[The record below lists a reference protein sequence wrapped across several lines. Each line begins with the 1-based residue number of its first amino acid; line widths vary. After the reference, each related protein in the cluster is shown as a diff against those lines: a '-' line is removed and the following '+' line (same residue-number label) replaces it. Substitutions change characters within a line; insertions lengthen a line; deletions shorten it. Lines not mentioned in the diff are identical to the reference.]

1 LIKRGFL
8 GAGLIG
14 PARPNSLG
22 ARSARV
28 PTISLMDR
36 LLGLAATIGEDP
48 SDTDEMRLRK
58 ALLVVLG
65 LLISLL
71 AVGWGLIYIIFGEP
85 LGGAIPLTYTVLS
98 LASVVLF
105 TLTRRYDWF
114 RFAQLGLML
123 VLPFVLMVVLGGFV
137 LSSVVAA
144 WAFVAPLGALAF
156 ASPREALR
164 WFGAFLILVVLTGTL
179 GGAVRTANNLP
190 TGLVDAM
197 FILNIAGVSIIVFI
211 ALYVF
216 VRERDRAFTVVQ
228 RLFGQYLSPQIA
240 RALISDPR
248 QAQLGGDIRDVTALF
263 ADLEGFTPFTESRPP
278 RETVAVLNRYF
289 TAVVPVIFASGGT
302 IIQFAGDAIVAV
314 WNAPVEQPRHAL
326 TAARAA
332 LAMQAAIEG
341 IVREDTTLPRF
352 RVGIATG
359 AALVGNVG
367 SEEFHNYVAH
377 GDAVNLAARLQTG
390 AKAGQVVISGPTYA
404 LIRDAAAVRSLGRFT
419 VKGKSEEVDAFLLE
433 GLRV

>member
-1 LIKRGFL
+1 
-8 GAGLIG
+8 
-14 PARPNSLG
+14 
-22 ARSARV
+22 V
-28 PTISLMDR
+28 
-36 LLGLAATIGEDP
+36 LLA
-48 SDTDEMRLRK
+48 
-58 ALLVVLG
+58 

-85 LGGAIPLTYTVLS
+85 LGGAIPLSYTVLS

-164 WFGAFLILVVLTGTL
+164 WFGAYLILVVLTGTL

-197 FILNIAGVSIIVFI
+197 FILNIVGVSVIVFI

-216 VRERDRAFTVVQ
+216 VRERDRAFAVVQ

-248 QAQLGGDIRDVTALF
+248 KAQLGGDIRDVTALF

-278 RETVAVLNRYF
+278 RETVAALNRYF
-289 TAVVPVIFASGGT
+289 TAVVPVIFANGGT

-341 IVREDTTLPRF
+341 IVREDATLPRF

-404 LIRDAAAVRSLGRFT
+404 LIRDAAAVRPLGRFT
-419 VKGKSEEVDAFLLE
+419 VKGKVEEVEAFLLE

>member
-1 LIKRGFL
+1 MCAYHL
-8 GAGLIG
+8 
-14 PARPNSLG
+14 P
-22 ARSARV
+22 
-28 PTISLMDR
+28 LMDR
-36 LLGLAATIGEDP
+36 LLGLAATIGANP
-48 SDTDEMRLRK
+48 SDSEEMRLRK
-58 ALLVVLG
+58 ALLVLLA

-85 LGGAIPLTYTVLS
+85 LGGAIPLSYTVLS

-164 WFGAFLILVVLTGTL
+164 WFGAYLILVVLTGTL

-197 FILNIAGVSIIVFI
+197 FILNIVGVSVIVFI

-216 VRERDRAFTVVQ
+216 VRERDRAFAVVQ

-248 QAQLGGDIRDVTALF
+248 KAQLGGDIRDVTALF
-263 ADLEGFTPFTESRPP
+263 ADLEGFTSFTESRPP
-278 RETVAVLNRYF
+278 RETVAALNRYF
-289 TAVVPVIFASGGT
+289 TAVVPVIFANGGT

-341 IVREDTTLPRF
+341 IVREDATLPRF

-404 LIRDAAAVRSLGRFT
+404 LIRDAAAVRPLGRFT
-419 VKGKSEEVDAFLLE
+419 VKGKVEEVEAFLLE

>member
-1 LIKRGFL
+1 MCAYHL
-8 GAGLIG
+8 
-14 PARPNSLG
+14 P
-22 ARSARV
+22 
-28 PTISLMDR
+28 LMDR
-36 LLGLAATIGEDP
+36 LLGLAATIGADP

-289 TAVVPVIFASGGT
+289 TAVVPVIFASGGP
-302 IIQFAGDAIVAV
+302 IIQSAGHAIVAV
-314 WNAPVEQPRHAL
+314 WHAPVERPRHAR

-404 LIRDAAAVRSLGRFT
+404 LIRDAAAVQPLGRLT
-419 VKGKSEEVDAFLLE
+419 VKGKSEEVEAFLLE

>member
-1 LIKRGFL
+1 MCAYHL
-8 GAGLIG
+8 
-14 PARPNSLG
+14 P
-22 ARSARV
+22 
-28 PTISLMDR
+28 LMDR
-36 LLGLAATIGEDP
+36 LLGLAATIGANP
-48 SDTDEMRLRK
+48 SDSEEMRLRK
-58 ALLVVLG
+58 ALLVLLA

-85 LGGAIPLTYTVLS
+85 LGGAIPLSYTVLS

-164 WFGAFLILVVLTGTL
+164 WFGAYLILVVLTGTL

-197 FILNIAGVSIIVFI
+197 FILNIVGVSVIVFI

-216 VRERDRAFTVVQ
+216 VRERDRAFAVVQ

-248 QAQLGGDIRDVTALF
+248 KAQLGGDIRDVTALF

-341 IVREDTTLPRF
+341 IVREDATLPRF

-404 LIRDAAAVRSLGRFT
+404 LIRDAAAVRPLGRFT
-419 VKGKSEEVDAFLLE
+419 VKGKVEEVEAFLLE